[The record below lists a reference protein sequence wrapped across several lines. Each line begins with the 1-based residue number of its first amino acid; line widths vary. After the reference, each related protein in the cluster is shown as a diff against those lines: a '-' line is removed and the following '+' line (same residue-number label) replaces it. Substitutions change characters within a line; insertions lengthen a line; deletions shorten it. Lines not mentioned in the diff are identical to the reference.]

1 VLAPDAVVAGDA
13 AMACYYGYVHF
24 FEQLLPR
31 RFLYPTGYATLGYG
45 LPAAIGAKQAA
56 PEVPTIAL
64 MGDGGFMFS
73 APELVTAVEQ
83 RLPLPIVVVNNGGYG
98 EIRREM
104 REQGLEPLAVDLVT
118 PDFVALAR
126 ACGATGVRV
135 GSAGE
140 LGDVVECGLSVRG
153 PTVIELAE

>member
-1 VLAPDAVVAGDA
+1 
-13 AMACYYGYVHF
+13 
-24 FEQLLPR
+24 
-31 RFLYPTGYATLGYG
+31 
-45 LPAAIGAKQAA
+45 
-56 PEVPTIAL
+56 

-73 APELVTAVEQ
+73 ASELVTAVEQ
-83 RLPLPIVVVNNGGYG
+83 RLSLPIVVVNNGGYG

-104 REQGLEPLAVDLVT
+104 REQGFEPLAVDLVS

-126 ACGATGVRV
+126 ACGAAGVRV

-140 LGDVVECGLSVRG
+140 LGDAVERGFGVPG